1 MRKIL
6 LSLSLLLCSY
16 VLLAQNNFW
25 RQVDESSVGRDL
37 FAGRHKPSS
46 FKLFQL
52 NEAAFENAA
61 RMAPSERT
69 VSVFQSGFIITI
81 PNSNGE
87 MERYKVVDAPV
98 MDPALAARYPG
109 IKSYAGVSVA
119 DPSSS
124 IRFSISPLGFHGM
137 ILSNKRPT
145 IYIDPL
151 IDDYYMAVSRADVQ
165 DYRQPFGCETL
176 TSISED
182 ANTTVALRNAD
193 DGRLRTYRLALVASG
208 EFSQYWLDGSETT
221 DAQRKAKVLAAMN
234 NQITRV
240 NGIYERDFGV
250 RLILIA
256 NNDAIIYLNAATDP
270 IGTTSSSWNS
280 QTQTTCTNVIGS
292 ANYDVG
298 HLVHR
303 GPTNNGNAGCIGCV
317 CTSGSK
323 GSGWT
328 SYIDLSSDYFVVDYL
343 THELG
348 HQFGG
353 NHTFTHA
360 NEGTIAQCEPGS
372 GSTIMSYAGITGA
385 TTDVQAHNDDYFH
398 ARTIEQVTNYIK
410 SASGG
415 CAVSTITG
423 NAAPTAN
430 GGSNYTIP
438 RSTPFTL
445 TGTGSDADAA
455 DVLTYCWEQIN
466 QRATGSSVVPSATAT
481 AGPQFRSYLPTTSSS
496 RTFPVLSSIL
506 SGTNSNKWEV
516 LPSVA
521 RTLNFRFT
529 VRDNHP
535 GAGNNESAD
544 MVLTINGTAGPFAVT
559 SPNTAVTWGA
569 NSTQTI
575 TWSVNSTNIAPVS
588 CADVKIS
595 ISTDGGNTFST
606 LVASTPN
613 DGTQA
618 VTIPNTASTTARIK
632 IEAVGNIFFDI
643 SNTNFTISTPI
654 TCDDPT
660 GLASSDITTTGATVS
675 WTAASGAVSYD
686 VDYKTSAA
694 GLWTNAVTATTAT
707 TANLSGLVS
716 STVYDWRVRTNC
728 SGAGSNYT
736 QAQFTTLTPAPCD
749 APTGLVSSGVTTAD
763 ATISWTAVSGAVS
776 YDVDYKTSASGTW
789 INAATA
795 TAATSVNLS
804 GLAQSTVYDWR
815 VRTNCSS
822 SNSAYSVAQFTTLT
836 ATCDAPT
843 GLASS
848 GITTSAATVSWTAV
862 SGALS
867 YDVDY
872 KTSAESLW
880 TNAATATTATS
891 VNLSGLAS
899 STVYDWRVVTNC
911 SSLSSAYSTAQ
922 FTTAT
927 PVCNAP
933 TGLTS
938 SGVTVSAA
946 TVSWT
951 AVSGAISYDVDYK
964 TSASGNWT
972 NAATGTTAT
981 SVNLSGLAASTV
993 YDWRVRTNC
1002 SSLSSAY
1009 SSAQFTTLALSVCPG
1024 IYDVSTNGTRSGAA
1038 TIPFSTDIKGLINP
1052 SGDNDYYKF
1061 VITTGGTITVTLST
1075 LPADY
1080 DLRLYRNN
1088 SQVAISQNGGT
1099 TNETINYTAT
1109 AGTYYARVYGYNN
1122 ANNATSCYTL
1132 RVELGTATRGDNLI
1146 TTNKISVFPNPVSN
1160 NVTIRID
1167 ELKAKADIRII
1178 DMYGKTVLQQNTT
1191 QVNTPI
1197 NLSRLSTGLYLVK
1210 IITDGKESTMK
1221 IVKE

>member
-16 VLLAQNNFW
+16 ALLAQNNFW
-25 RQVDESSVGRDL
+25 RQVDESSVGRNL

-52 NEAAFENAA
+52 NETAFENAA
-61 RMAPSERT
+61 RLAPSERT
-69 VSVFQSGFIITI
+69 VSVQQSDFIITI
-81 PNSNGE
+81 PNPNGE
-87 MERYKVVDAPV
+87 LERYKVVDAPV
-98 MDPALAARYPG
+98 MDPALAAKYPG
-109 IKSYAGVSVA
+109 IRSYAGVSVA
-119 DPSSS
+119 DPGTT
-124 IRFSISPLGFHGM
+124 IRFSVSPLGFHGM
-137 ILSNKRPT
+137 ILSDKRPT

-151 IDDYYMAVSRADVQ
+151 GDDYYMVVSRADVQ

-208 EFSQYWLDGSETT
+208 EFSQYWLNGTETT
-221 DAQRKAKVLAAMN
+221 DAQRKGKVLAAMN

-256 NNDAIIYLNAATDP
+256 NNDAVIYLNAATDP
-270 IGTTSSSWNS
+270 IGTSSGSWNS

-410 SASGG
+410 SASGS
-415 CAVSTITG
+415 CAVTTLTG
-423 NAAPTAN
+423 NAAPTATA
-430 GGSNYTIP
+430 GSNYIIP

-445 TGTGSDADAA
+445 TGTGADADAG

-481 AGPQFRSYLPTTSSS
+481 AGPQFRSYLPNSSTS
-496 RTFPVLSSIL
+496 RTFPVLTSIL

-544 MVLTINGTAGPFAVT
+544 MVVTINGTAGPFAVT
-559 SPNTAVTWGA
+559 SPNTGVTWAG
-569 NSTQTI
+569 NTTQTI

-588 CADVKIS
+588 CANVKIS
-595 ISTDGGNTFST
+595 ISTDGGNNFTT
-606 LVASTPN
+606 LLASTPN

-618 VTIPNTASTTARIK
+618 VTIPNTPTSTARIK

-643 SNTNFTISTPI
+643 SNTNFTISGAVACGNPA
-654 TCDDPT
+654 
-660 GLASSDITTTGATVS
+660 GLASSAITTSSATV
-675 WTAASGAVSYD
+675 
-686 VDYKTSAA
+686 
-694 GLWTNAVTATTAT
+694 
-707 TANLSGLVS
+707 
-716 STVYDWRVRTNC
+716 
-728 SGAGSNYT
+728 
-736 QAQFTTLTPAPCD
+736 
-749 APTGLVSSGVTTAD
+749 
-763 ATISWTAVSGAVS
+763 SWTAVSGAVS
-776 YDVDYKTSASGTW
+776 YDVDYKITASGTW
-789 INAATA
+789 TNAATA
-795 TAATSVNLS
+795 TTATSINLS
-804 GLAQSTVYDWR
+804 GLSQSTVYDWR

-822 SNSAYSVAQFTTLT
+822 LSSAYSAAQFTTLT
-836 ATCDAPT
+836 PATCNAPA
-843 GLASS
+843 GLSS
-848 GITTSAATVSWTAV
+848 TAITTSSATVSWTAV
-862 SGALS
+862 SGAVS
-867 YDVDY
+867 YDVEY
-872 KTSAESLW
+872 KT
-880 TNAATATTATS
+880 T
-891 VNLSGLAS
+891 
-899 STVYDWRVVTNC
+899 
-911 SSLSSAYSTAQ
+911 
-922 FTTAT
+922 
-927 PVCNAP
+927 
-933 TGLTS
+933 
-938 SGVTVSAA
+938 
-946 TVSWT
+946 
-951 AVSGAISYDVDYK
+951 
-964 TSASGNWT
+964 ASGTWT

-981 SVNLSGLAASTV
+981 SINLSGLSQSTVYDWRVRTNCSSLSSAYSAVQFTTLTPAPCDAPIGLASSSITTSSATVSWAAVSGAVSYDVDYKTTASGTWTNAATATTGTSVNLSGLSQSTV

-1009 SSAQFTTLALSVCPG
+1009 SSSQFTTVTASVCPG
-1024 IYDVSTNGTRSGAA
+1024 IYDVSTNGTASGAA
-1038 TIPFSTDIKGLINP
+1038 LIPFNTDIKGLISP
-1052 SGDNDYYKF
+1052 LGDNDYYRF
-1061 VITTGGTITVTLST
+1061 VITTGGTATITLTT
-1075 LPADY
+1075 LPFDF
-1080 DLRLYRNN
+1080 DIRLYN
-1088 SQVAISQNGGT
+1088 SNGTTQLAIAQNGGT
-1099 TNETINYTAT
+1099 NSETITRTYT
-1109 AGTYYARVYGYNN
+1109 AGTYYVRVYGYNG
-1122 ANNATSCYTL
+1122 ANSPTSCYTL
-1132 RVELGTATRGDNLI
+1132 KVALGTATRGDDLI
-1146 TTNKISVFPNPVSN
+1146 TMKKVSVFPNPVSD

-1167 ELKAKADIRII
+1167 ELKAKAEISII
-1178 DMYGKTVLQQNTT
+1178 DIFGKTVIHQNTT
-1191 QVNTPI
+1191 LINTQI
-1197 NLSRLSTGLYLVK
+1197 NLSKLSAGLYLVK
-1210 IITDGKESTMK
+1210 VINEGKESTMK